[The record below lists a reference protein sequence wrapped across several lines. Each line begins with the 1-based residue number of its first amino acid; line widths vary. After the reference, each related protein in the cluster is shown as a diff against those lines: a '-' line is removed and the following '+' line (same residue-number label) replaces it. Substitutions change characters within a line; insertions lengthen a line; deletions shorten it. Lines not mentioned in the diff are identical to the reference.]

1 VEKDAMVES
10 TILMPGAV
18 VEEGAEVYYSIIAEN
33 VTIKK
38 GAVVGARP
46 ENVEDKSKWGV
57 AVIGKGV
64 TVKKGTKIEPKAM
77 YDGEKEDGR
86 K

>member
-1 VEKDAMVES
+1 M
-10 TILMPGAV
+10 TGAV

-57 AVIGKGV
+57 AVVGEGV
-64 TVKKGTKIEPKAM
+64 TIGENAKVGPKAM
-77 YDGEKEDGR
+77 LEKDVQDGENLW
-86 K
+86 

>member
-1 VEKDAMVES
+1 MES

-18 VEEGAEVYYSIIAEN
+18 VEGAEVYYSIIAEN

-46 ENVEDKSKWGV
+46 EMGRINQMGV
-57 AVIGKGV
+57 AVVGEGV
-64 TVKKGTKIEPKAM
+64 TIGETPRWGRRRCWKKRT
-77 YDGEKEDGR
+77 GR
-86 K
+86 